1 MPAGEAGRNP
11 PSSLQW
17 RRVQE
22 FDLITTV
29 ALALGLALV
38 GGLSARALGLSPIV
52 GYLAAGIVLSPF
64 TPGYDAETEDIRELA
79 ELGVIFLMFGV
90 GLHFNVSDLLRVRNI
105 AITTAVVAIAG
116 ATAMGV
122 AVSLAFGLD
131 LEEGIVLGL
140 AISVASTVVL
150 VKALEE
156 RGLFESIHGRV
167 AVGRAVVED
176 LATVLFLVLI
186 PSLSGDGDGLDFAR
200 DTGWAVIKAGAFLA
214 LGLYAG
220 ARIVPRLLELVAR
233 TGSRELFILTVVAIA
248 LGIATSASAFGLS
261 VAIGAFIAGVVVS
274 ETDTSHQAA
283 ADVVPLREAFAV
295 LFFVSVGMLLD
306 PEVVL
311 DNAGLLLA
319 VLAIVL
325 VGKAV
330 IAIGVSAAFPYPART
345 GLVMAAGLA
354 QMGEFSFIV
363 ADEGL
368 DEGIL
373 SAGSYNVILA
383 ASVVSITLNPA
394 AFSLIAPS
402 ERFLRGKRPIWA
414 LIDRQGTPPAF
425 AEEMRGHVIVAGYG
439 RVGELTGHALLQ
451 LSIPYVVIEAD
462 IGLARRLAAAQVP
475 VVWGDCATPEVLEQA
490 SLRHA
495 RLLVVAVPD
504 ESTALLTVSNAV
516 RANPDINIV
525 VRGRTSAEIA
535 LLEEMGA
542 HEVVVPELEGG
553 LEIMRQT
560 LLMLGFDADE
570 TLAFRRAQRDVHYGE
585 DVLTHH

>member
-1 MPAGEAGRNP
+1 M
-11 PSSLQW
+11 
-17 RRVQE
+17 QE

-373 SAGSYNVILA
+373 SAGSYNVI
-383 ASVVSITLNPA
+383 
-394 AFSLIAPS
+394 
-402 ERFLRGKRPIWA
+402 
-414 LIDRQGTPPAF
+414 
-425 AEEMRGHVIVAGYG
+425 
-439 RVGELTGHALLQ
+439 
-451 LSIPYVVIEAD
+451 
-462 IGLARRLAAAQVP
+462 
-475 VVWGDCATPEVLEQA
+475 
-490 SLRHA
+490 
-495 RLLVVAVPD
+495 
-504 ESTALLTVSNAV
+504 
-516 RANPDINIV
+516 
-525 VRGRTSAEIA
+525 
-535 LLEEMGA
+535 
-542 HEVVVPELEGG
+542 
-553 LEIMRQT
+553 
-560 LLMLGFDADE
+560 
-570 TLAFRRAQRDVHYGE
+570 
-585 DVLTHH
+585 

>member
-1 MPAGEAGRNP
+1 MEDFG
-11 PSSLQW
+11 
-17 RRVQE
+17 
-22 FDLITTV
+22 LITTI

-38 GGLSARALGLSPIV
+38 GGLSARAIGLSPIV
-52 GYLAAGIVLSPF
+52 GYLAAGIILSPF
-64 TPGYDAETEDIRELA
+64 TPGYDADTEELRELA

-90 GLHFNVSDLLRVRNI
+90 GLHFNIADLLRVKNI
-105 AITTAVVAIAG
+105 AITGALVLIAA
-116 ATAMGV
+116 ATAMGI
-122 AVSLAFGLD
+122 AVSLAFGLE
-131 LEEGIVLGL
+131 LEEGIVVGL
-140 AISVASTVVL
+140 AVSVSSTVVL

-167 AVGRAVVED
+167 AVGWVIVED

-186 PSLSGDGDGLDFAR
+186 PSLGGNGDGADFFK
-200 DTGWAVIKAGAFLA
+200 DVGWAVLKAAAFVA
-214 LGLYAG
+214 FGLFAG
-220 ARIVPRLLELVAR
+220 ARLIPRLLELVAR

-248 LGIATSASAFGLS
+248 LGIATGAEAFGLS
-261 VAIGAFIAGVVVS
+261 VAIGAFIAGVVIS

-311 DNAGLLLA
+311 ENAGFLLAILA
-319 VLAIVL
+319 VLLI
-325 VGKAV
+325 GKTLLRLLL
-330 IAIGVSAAFPYPART
+330 IAGFPYPART
-345 GLVMAAGLA
+345 GLVVTAGLA

-368 DEGIL
+368 QENIL

-383 ASVVSITLNPA
+383 ASVISITLNPA
-394 AFSLIAPS
+394 AFRLIGPA
-402 ERFLRGKRPIWA
+402 ERFLRGKPPLWA
-414 LIDRQGTPPAF
+414 LIDRQGTPPSY

-439 RVGELTGHALLQ
+439 RVGELTGHALQQ
-451 LSIPYVVIEAD
+451 LSIPYIVVEAD
-462 IGLARRLAAAQVP
+462 IGLARRLSAALVP

-490 SLRHA
+490 SIRQA

-504 ESTALLTVSNAV
+504 ESSALLTVRNAV
-516 RANPDINIV
+516 RANPEINTV
-525 VRGRTSAEIA
+525 VRGRTAAEIH
-535 LLEEMGA
+535 LLHQMGA

-560 LLMLGFDADE
+560 LLMLGFDAEE
-570 TLAFRRAQRDVHYGE
+570 TMAFRGAQRDVHYGD
-585 DVLTHH
+585 DVLAH